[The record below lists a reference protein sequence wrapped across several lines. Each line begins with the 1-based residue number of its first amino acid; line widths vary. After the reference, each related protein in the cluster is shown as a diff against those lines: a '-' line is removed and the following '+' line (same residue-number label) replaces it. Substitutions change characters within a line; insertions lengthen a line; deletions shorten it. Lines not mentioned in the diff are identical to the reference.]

1 MSIANKIYAGLAL
14 VLLGTA
20 VGCENKQSGIS
31 GSIEGAAGR
40 TLYLER
46 FVNQKI
52 VITDSV
58 VIADNGHFELHPS
71 PSLDLNFYK
80 LSLSDKDYMVLLTD
94 STENVSITGTAG
106 DLTSGYTVA
115 GSKNTG
121 LLKEFNNYLVQAKQ
135 KEQALN
141 EKMRTP
147 GLSIAEIGQY
157 REETVNLKKEKHDYC
172 LSFIEKNNSSP
183 ATFAALSEL
192 SFKTDLPLYEEVL
205 QKTKENF
212 GHSFQYKMV
221 SQQVASVKKQNDL
234 KAKGAPQQQQQQQQK
249 NAKYMPGTTAPDLVM
264 NDPNGKE
271 RKLSDLKGKV
281 VLVDFWASW
290 CGPCRRENPNVVAA
304 YKKYNKDGFEVF
316 SVSLDRDVAR
326 WKQAIEQDGLLW
338 EHHISDLKGW
348 QSAAAS
354 LYGIHSIPHT
364 LLVDRKGVIL
374 ETHLRGNMLE
384 EQLHSIFG
392 Y

>member
-1 MSIANKIYAGLAL
+1 MSIANRIYAGLAV
-14 VLLGTA
+14 VLLGSI
-20 VGCENKQSGIS
+20 VGCENQQSGIS
-31 GSIEGAAGR
+31 GTIEGAAGR

-58 VIADNGHFELHPS
+58 VVAENGHFELS
-71 PSLDLNFYK
+71 PRPNLDMNFYK
-80 LSLSDKDYMVLLTD
+80 VSLSENDFLVLLTD
-94 STENVSITGTAG
+94 STENVSITATAG
-106 DLTSGYTVA
+106 DLTTGYTVA
-115 GSKNTG
+115 GSRNTG
-121 LLKEFNNYLVQAKQ
+121 LLQEFNDYVIISK
-135 KEQALN
+135 KSETELN
-141 EKMRTP
+141 EKMRVK
-147 GLSIAEIGQY
+147 GLSLAEISQF
-157 REETVNLKKEKHDYC
+157 REETVNLKKEKYNYC
-172 LSFIEKNNSSP
+172 LSFIEENESSP

-192 SFKTDLPLYEEVL
+192 SYKSDLPIYEEVL
-205 QKTKENF
+205 EKTKENF

-234 KAKGAPQQQQQQQQK
+234 KSKGAPPQQQQQK
-249 NAKYMPGTTAPDLVM
+249 NAKFMAGSVAPDLVM
-264 NDPNGKE
+264 NDPEGNE

-290 CGPCRRENPNVVAA
+290 CGPCRRENPNVVTA
-304 YKKYNKDGFEVF
+304 YNKYKKDGFEVF

-338 EHHISDLKGW
+338 DSHISDLKGW
-348 QSAAAS
+348 QSSAAS

-364 LLVDRKGVIL
+364 LLLDREGVIL
-374 ETHLRGNMLE
+374 ETHLRGSMLE
-384 EQLHSIFG
+384 EQLHTIFG

>member
-1 MSIANKIYAGLAL
+1 M
-14 VLLGTA
+14 
-20 VGCENKQSGIS
+20 
-31 GSIEGAAGR
+31 
-40 TLYLER
+40 
-46 FVNQKI
+46 NQKI

-58 VIADNGHFELHPS
+58 VIAENGSFQLNPS
-71 PSLDLNFYK
+71 PSLDMNFYK
-80 LSLSDKDYMVLLTD
+80 VSLSEKDFLVLLTD
-94 STENVSITGTAG
+94 STEDVSLTATAG
-106 DLTSGYTVA
+106 DLTTGYTIA
-115 GSKNTG
+115 GSHNTG
-121 LLKEFNNYLVQAKQ
+121 LLQEFNNYVIDAKK
-135 KEQALN
+135 KEQELN
-141 EKMRTP
+141 EKMRVK
-147 GLSIAEIGQY
+147 GLSIAEISQF
-157 REETVNLKKEKHDYC
+157 REETVNLKKEKHQYC
-172 LSFIEKNNSSP
+172 LSFIEKNESSP

-192 SFKTDLPLYEEVL
+192 NFKTDLPLYEEVL
-205 QKTKENF
+205 EKTKANF

-249 NAKYMPGTTAPDLVM
+249 NAKFMAGSAAPDLVM
-264 NDPNGKE
+264 NDPEGKE

-290 CGPCRRENPNVVAA
+290 CGPCRRENPNVVTA
-304 YKKYNKDGFEVF
+304 YNKYNKDGFEVF

-338 EHHISDLKGW
+338 DSHISDLKGW

-364 LLVDRKGVIL
+364 LLLDREGIIL
-374 ETHLRGNMLE
+374 ETHLRGSMLE